1 VLAGVGD
8 ARLAAASPARPAGI
22 TPVPALVTPG
32 ALARWG
38 NVDYRGCLGEG
49 GHYAWRDRR
58 GGVNAART
66 HLSPLAAAAPKV
78 SCHEECT
85 TVSEVRLA
93 AEARTEF
100 GKGAARR
107 TRRAGKIPA
116 VLYGHGSDPKHLA
129 LPALEFARVVR
140 EHGQNA
146 VLTLEFDSATE
157 LALTKT
163 VTTHPIKN
171 YIEHVDLLLVQRGE
185 KVTVEVP
192 IVVNG
197 ETVPGNLVTQDLTS
211 IEVSVEALHI
221 PEQFEVSIEGLDS
234 GAQIFAK
241 DVSLPAGAELVTDE
255 EALVLAVNA
264 AQSATDAD
272 DEEEGE
278 TAAAEATEE

>member
-1 VLAGVGD
+1 VIDAAVLQPRAPSC
-8 ARLAAASPARPAGI
+8 RRRP
-22 TPVPALVTPG
+22 PPPP
-32 ALARWG
+32 RFF
-38 NVDYRGCLGEG
+38 
-49 GHYAWRDRR
+49 
-58 GGVNAART
+58 
-66 HLSPLAAAAPKV
+66 
-78 SCHEECT
+78 SCSKECT
-85 TVSEVRLA
+85 TGSEVRLA

-146 VLTLEFDSATE
+146 VLTLEIDSSTE

-185 KVTVEVP
+185 KVAVEVP
-192 IVVNG
+192 IVITG
-197 ETVPGNLVTQDLTS
+197 DAAPGTLVTQDLTT

-221 PEQFEVSIEGLDS
+221 PEQFEVSIEGAEA
-234 GAQIFAK
+234 GTQITAA
-241 DVSLPAGAELVTDE
+241 DVPLPAGAELVTDG
-255 EALVLAVNA
+255 EALLLAVNA
-264 AQSATDAD
+264 AQDATGG
-272 DEEEGE
+272 DEGESGE
-278 TAAAEATEE
+278 TAAESTED